1 MNDKKQILLIEDEPA
16 LAVVIKD
23 YLIEAGMDVSL
34 LHEGTN
40 ATQTILQD
48 RPDLVILDIML
59 PKINGYEVC
68 RLIRK
73 EGIDVPILMLTA
85 KDGEFDEAEAL
96 DTGADDFLS
105 KPFSFVVLVARL
117 RALLRR
123 EVTPRPAVLEV
134 GAVADATV
142 RVKSGGILE
151 IHVTPRVPVALW
163 RQDDG
168 LHLIDRDGT
177 DMGAVATRADRPDL
191 LLVAGDGAKGALG
204 EATAIMA
211 AARPIAP
218 HLRGLVRMGDRRWDL
233 VLERGQRIMLPQ
245 DNAIAALQRVVVMA
259 QTQDLLERDIVA
271 VDMRNPDRPT
281 IRLTGGAAAEMRQ
294 INAAVSGTG
303 N

>member
-1 MNDKKQILLIEDEPA
+1 MSSIGFSSHRDP
-16 LAVVIKD
+16 
-23 YLIEAGMDVSL
+23 S
-34 LHEGTN
+34 
-40 ATQTILQD
+40 
-48 RPDLVILDIML
+48 PS
-59 PKINGYEVC
+59 
-68 RLIRK
+68 RLSYRWQRW
-73 EGIDVPILMLTA
+73 MLTPGVRQTLRIGLPLVLIGVIA
-85 KDGEFDEAEAL
+85 TVWFADDQRRAMFFAGVAEVRNSIETRPEFTVTAMAIDGAGPEAAEAIRRVLPL
-96 DTGADDFLS
+96 DFPMT
-105 KPFSFVVLVARL
+105 SFDLDLDVL
-117 RALLRR
+117 RA
-123 EVTPRPAVLEV
+123 AVLKV

-151 IHVTPRVPVALW
+151 IHVTPRIPVALW
-163 RQDDG
+163 RQDEG

-191 LLVAGDGAKGALG
+191 LLVAGDGAKEALG
-204 EATAIMA
+204 EAMAIMA
-211 AARPIAP
+211 AARPIAK
-218 HLRGLVRMGDRRWDL
+218 HLRGIVRMGDRRWDL

-245 DNAIAALQRVVVMA
+245 NNAIAALQRVVVMA

>member
-1 MNDKKQILLIEDEPA
+1 MSSIGFSSYRDPSPSRWSYRWQ
-16 LAVVIKD
+16 
-23 YLIEAGMDVSL
+23 
-34 LHEGTN
+34 
-40 ATQTILQD
+40 
-48 RPDLVILDIML
+48 RW
-59 PKINGYEVC
+59 
-68 RLIRK
+68 
-73 EGIDVPILMLTA
+73 MLTPGVRQTLRLGGPLVLIGVIA
-85 KDGEFDEAEAL
+85 TVWF
-96 DTGADDFLS
+96 ADDQRRAMFFAGVAEVRNSIETRPEFTVTAMAIDGAGPEVADAIRQVL
-105 KPFSFVVLVARL
+105 PLDFPMTSFDLDLDAL
-117 RALLRR
+117 RA
-123 EVTPRPAVLEV
+123 AVLKV

-151 IHVTPRVPVALW
+151 IHITPRIPVALW

-191 LLVAGDGAKGALG
+191 LLVAGDGAKEALG
-204 EATAIMA
+204 EAMAIMA

-218 HLRGLVRMGDRRWDL
+218 HMRGLVRMGDRRWDL

-245 DNAIAALQRVVVMA
+245 DNALAALQRVVVMA

>member
-1 MNDKKQILLIEDEPA
+1 MSSIGFSSYRDPSPSRWSYRWQ
-16 LAVVIKD
+16 
-23 YLIEAGMDVSL
+23 
-34 LHEGTN
+34 
-40 ATQTILQD
+40 
-48 RPDLVILDIML
+48 RW
-59 PKINGYEVC
+59 
-68 RLIRK
+68 
-73 EGIDVPILMLTA
+73 MLTPGVRQTLRLGGPLVLIGVIA
-85 KDGEFDEAEAL
+85 TVWF
-96 DTGADDFLS
+96 ADDQRRAMFFAGVAEVRNSIETRPEFTVTAMAIDGAGPEVADAIRQVL
-105 KPFSFVVLVARL
+105 PLDFPMTSFDLDLDAL
-117 RALLRR
+117 RA
-123 EVTPRPAVLEV
+123 AVLKV

-151 IHVTPRVPVALW
+151 IHITPRIPVALW

-191 LLVAGDGAKGALG
+191 LLVAGDGAKEALG
-204 EATAIMA
+204 EAMAIMA

-245 DNAIAALQRVVVMA
+245 DNALAALQRVVVMA

>member
-1 MNDKKQILLIEDEPA
+1 MSSIGFSPHRDPSPSRWSYRWQRWMLTPGVRQALRIGGPLALIGVIGTVWFADVQRREMFFA
-16 LAVVIKD
+16 GLAEVRSS
-23 YLIEAGMDVSL
+23 IESRPEFTVTAMAID
-34 LHEGTN
+34 GTSPEV
-40 ATQTILQD
+40 AAAIRAVLPLDFPMTSFDL
-48 RPDLVILDIML
+48 DLV
-59 PKINGYEVC
+59 
-68 RLIRK
+68 
-73 EGIDVPILMLTA
+73 
-85 KDGEFDEAEAL
+85 AL
-96 DTGADDFLS
+96 RD
-105 KPFSFVVLVARL
+105 
-117 RALLRR
+117 
-123 EVTPRPAVLEV
+123 AVLRI

-168 LHLIDRDGT
+168 LHLVDRVGT
-177 DMGAVATRADRPDL
+177 DMGVVATRADRPDL
-191 LLVAGDGAKGALG
+191 LLVAGDGAKEVLG
-204 EATAIMA
+204 EAMSIMD
-211 AARPIAP
+211 AARPISG

-245 DNAIAALQRVVVMA
+245 DQPIAALQRVVLMA
-259 QTQDLLERDIVA
+259 QTQDLLDRDIVA

>member
-1 MNDKKQILLIEDEPA
+1 MSAIGFSSRRDPSPSRWSYRWQ
-16 LAVVIKD
+16 
-23 YLIEAGMDVSL
+23 
-34 LHEGTN
+34 
-40 ATQTILQD
+40 
-48 RPDLVILDIML
+48 RW
-59 PKINGYEVC
+59 
-68 RLIRK
+68 
-73 EGIDVPILMLTA
+73 MLTPGVRQTLRIGVPLVLIGVIA
-85 KDGEFDEAEAL
+85 TVWF
-96 DTGADDFLS
+96 ADDQRRAMFFAGVAEVRNSIETRPEFTVTAMAIDGAGPDVADAIRQVL
-105 KPFSFVVLVARL
+105 PLDFPMTSFDLDLDAL
-117 RALLRR
+117 RA
-123 EVTPRPAVLEV
+123 AVLKV

-151 IHVTPRVPVALW
+151 IHVTPRIPVALW

-177 DMGAVATRADRPDL
+177 DMGAVATRAERPDL
-191 LLVAGDGAKGALG
+191 LLVAGDGAKEALG
-204 EATAIMA
+204 EAMAIMA

-281 IRLTGGAAAEMRQ
+281 LRLTGGAAAEMRQ

>member
-1 MNDKKQILLIEDEPA
+1 MSSIGFSSHRDPSPSRWSYRWQ
-16 LAVVIKD
+16 
-23 YLIEAGMDVSL
+23 
-34 LHEGTN
+34 
-40 ATQTILQD
+40 
-48 RPDLVILDIML
+48 RW
-59 PKINGYEVC
+59 
-68 RLIRK
+68 
-73 EGIDVPILMLTA
+73 MLTPGVRQTLRIGVPLVLIGVIA
-85 KDGEFDEAEAL
+85 TVWF
-96 DTGADDFLS
+96 ADDQRRAMFFAGVAEVRNSIETRPEFTVTAMAIDGASPEVAAAIREVL
-105 KPFSFVVLVARL
+105 PLDFPMTSFDLDLDAL
-117 RALLRR
+117 RAS
-123 EVTPRPAVLEV
+123 VLKV

-151 IHVTPRVPVALW
+151 IHVTPRIPVALW

-191 LLVAGDGAKGALG
+191 LLVAGDGAKEALG
-204 EATAIMA
+204 EAIAIMA

-218 HLRGLVRMGDRRWDL
+218 QLRGLVRMGDRRWDL

>member
-1 MNDKKQILLIEDEPA
+1 MSSIGFSSYRDPSPSRWSYRWQ
-16 LAVVIKD
+16 
-23 YLIEAGMDVSL
+23 
-34 LHEGTN
+34 
-40 ATQTILQD
+40 
-48 RPDLVILDIML
+48 RW
-59 PKINGYEVC
+59 
-68 RLIRK
+68 
-73 EGIDVPILMLTA
+73 MLTPGVRQTLRLGGPLVLIGVIA
-85 KDGEFDEAEAL
+85 TVWF
-96 DTGADDFLS
+96 ADDQRRAMFFAGVAEVRNSIETRPEFTVTAMAIDGAGPEVADAIRQVL
-105 KPFSFVVLVARL
+105 PLDFPMTSFDLDLDAL
-117 RALLRR
+117 RA
-123 EVTPRPAVLEV
+123 AVLKV

-142 RVKSGGILE
+142 RVKSGGGILE
-151 IHVTPRVPVALW
+151 IHVTPRIPVALW

-177 DMGAVATRADRPDL
+177 DMGAVSTRADRPDL
-191 LLVAGDGAKGALG
+191 LLVAGDGAKEALG
-204 EATAIMA
+204 EAMAIMA

-245 DNAIAALQRVVVMA
+245 DNALAALQRVVVMA

>member
-1 MNDKKQILLIEDEPA
+1 MSSIGFYSHRDPSPSRWSYRWQ
-16 LAVVIKD
+16 
-23 YLIEAGMDVSL
+23 
-34 LHEGTN
+34 
-40 ATQTILQD
+40 
-48 RPDLVILDIML
+48 RW
-59 PKINGYEVC
+59 
-68 RLIRK
+68 
-73 EGIDVPILMLTA
+73 MLTPGVRQTLRLGGPLVLIGVIA
-85 KDGEFDEAEAL
+85 TVWF
-96 DTGADDFLS
+96 ADDQRRAMFFAGVAEVRNSIETRPEFTVTAMAIDGAGPEVADAIRQVL
-105 KPFSFVVLVARL
+105 PLDFPMTSFDLDLDAL
-117 RALLRR
+117 RA
-123 EVTPRPAVLEV
+123 AVLKV

-151 IHVTPRVPVALW
+151 IHITPRIPVALW

-191 LLVAGDGAKGALG
+191 LLVAGDGAKEALG
-204 EATAIMA
+204 EAMAIMA

-271 VDMRNPDRPT
+271 VDMRNPERPT

>member
-1 MNDKKQILLIEDEPA
+1 MSSIGFSSHRDP
-16 LAVVIKD
+16 
-23 YLIEAGMDVSL
+23 S
-34 LHEGTN
+34 
-40 ATQTILQD
+40 
-48 RPDLVILDIML
+48 PS
-59 PKINGYEVC
+59 
-68 RLIRK
+68 RLSYRWQRW
-73 EGIDVPILMLTA
+73 MLTPGVRQA
-85 KDGEFDEAEAL
+85 LRIGVPLVLIGVIATVWFADDQRRAMFFAGVAEVRNSIETRPEFTVTAMAIDGAGPEVAEAIRQVLPL
-96 DTGADDFLS
+96 DFPMT
-105 KPFSFVVLVARL
+105 SFDLDLDAL
-117 RALLRR
+117 RA
-123 EVTPRPAVLEV
+123 AVLKV

-151 IHVTPRVPVALW
+151 IHVTPRIPVALW

-191 LLVAGDGAKGALG
+191 LLVAGDGAKEALA
-204 EATAIMA
+204 EAMAIMA

-245 DNAIAALQRVVVMA
+245 EDAIAALQRVVVMA